1 MFMRV
6 FENRGDGDSGLTPW
20 FSGPLARHWFSVN
33 PLPLAKRPQTDEPDL
48 PLHLRRMPAEQENSR
63 FQLDALR

>member
-33 PLPLAKRPQTDEPDL
+33 PLPLAKRP
-48 PLHLRRMPAEQENSR
+48 
-63 FQLDALR
+63 